1 MGADSYRV
9 GATRLR
15 DALVVLGAVTGP
27 CGFCGHPDQ
36 RHRVADAI
44 TERVLAG
51 EDAETVGW
59 DYWDREDSRAEV
71 YALELTVAVLAADP
85 RRHGITR
92 GKAAAIDREV
102 WADL

>member
-1 MGADSYRV
+1 V

-15 DALVVLGAVTGP
+15 DALVVLGSVTGP

-36 RHRVADAI
+36 RHRVADVI

-51 EDAETVGW
+51 EDAQVVW
-59 DYWDREDSRAEV
+59 SDYRDGNGQV
-71 YALELTVAVLAADP
+71 HVLELTIAVLAADP

-92 GKAAAIDREV
+92 GKAARIDREV